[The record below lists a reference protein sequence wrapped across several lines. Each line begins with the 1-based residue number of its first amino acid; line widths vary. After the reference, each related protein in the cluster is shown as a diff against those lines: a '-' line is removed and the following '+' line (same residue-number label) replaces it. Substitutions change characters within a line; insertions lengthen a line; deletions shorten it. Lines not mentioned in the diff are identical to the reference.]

1 MIRSLTLSALLFVS
15 ACASIAQG
23 ESQDFRVKTVPDG
36 ARCTIARQGDT
47 IAVIAQTPGEVEIE
61 RDAHDID
68 IVCTKDG
75 YNDKKV
81 TRISETHVA
90 FWYNF
95 YWLYPIITAPITL
108 VGVIVD
114 LSTGAY
120 HDYDS
125 PVTVTLDTEGA

>member
-1 MIRSLTLSALLFVS
+1 MIRSLILCAVLGVS

-23 ESQDFRVKTVPDG
+23 QNQNFRVKTAPEG
-36 ARCTIARQGDT
+36 AQCTILREGDT
-47 IAVIAQTPGEVEIE
+47 IAVIAPTPGEAEIE

-68 IVCTKDG
+68 IVCTKVG
-75 YNDKKV
+75 YTDAKL
-81 TRISETHVA
+81 TRLSETHTA

-125 PVTVTLDTEGA
+125 PVTVTLEAEGA

>member
-1 MIRSLTLSALLFVS
+1 MLRSLTLCALLFVS

-23 ESQDFRVKTVPDG
+23 ESQDIRVKTVPDG
-36 ARCTIARQGDT
+36 AKCTIVREGET
-47 IAVIAQTPGEVEIE
+47 IAVIAPTPGEAEIE
-61 RDAHDID
+61 RNAHDID
-68 IVCTKDG
+68 ILCTKDG
-75 YNDKKV
+75 YREAKL
-81 TRISETHVA
+81 TRISETNVA

-95 YWLYPIITAPITL
+95 YWLLPLITAPITL

-125 PVTVTLDTEGA
+125 PVTVTMDTEGA